1 VICLTPSPSIRR
13 ELSRPYGIL
22 FLDDDSLVEFLQRFK
37 SIISVGDFVTSVL
50 LAKGVNPI
58 LAIVDGS
65 TKRGSFPIEFKFTT
79 EVRNPRGT
87 ISLDAVELIARSL
100 SSGNRTILMVR
111 GEEDMLVLP
120 VLVMAQIGE
129 AIVYGQ
135 PGAGAVVLEV
145 SEGMKWRAR
154 SLLNSMEVQE
164 C

>member
-1 VICLTPSPSIRR
+1 
-13 ELSRPYGIL
+13 
-22 FLDDDSLVEFLQRFK
+22 
-37 SIISVGDFVTSVL
+37 
-50 LAKGVNPI
+50 
-58 LAIVDGS
+58 
-65 TKRGSFPIEFKFTT
+65 
-79 EVRNPRGT
+79 
-87 ISLDAVELIARSL
+87 
-100 SSGNRTILMVR
+100 
-111 GEEDMLVLP
+111 MLVLP